1 MNKTHVP
8 QFINPNEDLITFDDL
23 KIEEDMSAGPIA
35 KKAMEIFDN
44 GYGVLIQ
51 RNRRTLGNQNKL
63 WQVTLIDS
71 EWEEIVEDSKI
82 SKEGVWEYCDEDEVN
97 EILKLIQTEL

>member
-1 MNKTHVP
+1 MNEP
-8 QFINPNEDLITFDDL
+8 IIIDPNKDLITFDDL
-23 KIEEDMSAGPIA
+23 KIEEDMSVGPMA
-35 KKAMEIFDN
+35 KKAIETFDN
-44 GYGVLIQ
+44 GYGVLIEQ
-51 RNRRTLGNQNKL
+51 NRRTLGNRSKL

-82 SKEGVWEYCDEDEVN
+82 SKDGVWEYCDEDEIN

>member
-1 MNKTHVP
+1 MNEPT
-8 QFINPNEDLITFDDL
+8 IIDPNEDLITFDDL
-23 KIEEDMSAGPIA
+23 TIEEDMSVGPMA
-35 KKAMEIFDN
+35 KKAIETFDN
-44 GYGVLIQ
+44 GYGILIE
-51 RNRRTLGNQNKL
+51 RNRRTLGNQSKL

-82 SKEGVWEYCDEDEVN
+82 SKDGVWEYCDEDEIN

>member
-1 MNKTHVP
+1 MNEP
-8 QFINPNEDLITFDDL
+8 IIIDPNKDLITFDDL
-23 KIEEDMSAGPIA
+23 KIEEDMSVGPMA
-35 KKAMEIFDN
+35 KKAIQTFDN
-44 GYGVLIQ
+44 GYGVLIEQ
-51 RNRRTLGNQNKL
+51 NRRTLGNRSKL

-82 SKEGVWEYCDEDEVN
+82 SKDGVWEYCDEDEIN

>member
-1 MNKTHVP
+1 MNEP
-8 QFINPNEDLITFDDL
+8 IIMDPNEDLITFDDL
-23 KIEEDMSAGPIA
+23 TIEEDMSVGPMA
-35 KKAMEIFDN
+35 KKAIETFDN
-44 GYGVLIQ
+44 GYGVLIEL
-51 RNRRTLGNQNKL
+51 NRRTLGNRSKL

-82 SKEGVWEYCDEDEVN
+82 SKDGVWEYCDEDEIN

>member
-1 MNKTHVP
+1 MSKVE
-8 QFINPNEDLITFDDL
+8 FINSNEDLITFDNL
-23 KIEEDMSAGPIA
+23 KIENNRNVGPDA
-35 KKAMEIFDN
+35 KEAKEIFDN
-44 GYGVLIQ
+44 GYGVLIEQ
-51 RNRRTLGNQNKL
+51 NRRTLGNRNKL

-82 SKEGVWEYCDEDEVN
+82 SKDGVWEYCDEDEVN